1 MAHLDELRDHPFLKG
16 LRDSMLARIDS
27 CCTSAV
33 AFEAGDQIFTTGDEA
48 RACYLIQTG
57 QVELRADGAVIEVL
71 GDGSVLGWSW
81 LYPPFTWRFDAVATA
96 PTTALAL
103 AAEPLRQAK
112 SDDADLAREL
122 MMRFASVMIDRL
134 QHTRARL
141 VEALGS

>member
-1 MAHLDELRDHPFLKG
+1 MDHLDELRQHPFLRG
-16 LRDSMLARIDS
+16 LRDSMLSRLDS

-33 AFEAGDQIFTTGDEA
+33 AFEAGEQIFATGDEA
-48 RACYLIQTG
+48 RACYLIQSG
-57 QVELRADGAVIEVL
+57 AVELRAGNAVIDVL

-112 SDDADLAREL
+112 SDDADLGREL
-122 MMRFASVMIDRL
+122 MTRFAAVMIDRL
-134 QHTRARL
+134 QQTRSRL
-141 VEALGS
+141 VEALDG